1 MDFGGKMLP
10 KEVLVSGEEAMKKT
24 IEKVKHD
31 FSTIRTGRA
40 NAALLDGIKVESY
53 GSLLALNQVAGVS
66 VPDGRTLEIRPWDL
80 SQLSAIEKAI
90 LKSDLGLTPVND
102 GRLIR
107 ISIPALTEERRR
119 EIIKVVHKMSE
130 DYKIAIRN
138 ERRRIVDEIKK
149 LEKDKA
155 ITEDDRKKYE
165 TDIQK
170 LTDSYIEKVDDL
182 VKQKED
188 DLLKI

>member
-1 MDFGGKMLP
+1 MLP
-10 KEVLVSGEEAMKKT
+10 KQALTAGEEAMKKT

-31 FSTIRTGRA
+31 FSSVRTGRA

-53 GSLLALNQVAGVS
+53 GTLMALNQVAGIS

-102 GRLIR
+102 GKIVR
-107 ISIPALTEERRR
+107 ISIPALTEERRK
-119 EIIKVVHKMSE
+119 EIVKMINKMSE
-130 DYKIAIRN
+130 DYKVAIRN
-138 ERRRIVDEIKK
+138 ERRNIIDQIKQA
-149 LEKDKA
+149 EKDKA

-165 TDIQK
+165 ADSQK
-170 LTDSYIEKVDDL
+170 LTDTYIKKIEEL
-182 VKQKED
+182 VKEKEED
-188 DLLKI
+188 IMKI

>member
-1 MDFGGKMLP
+1 MLP
-10 KEVLVSGEEAMKKT
+10 KELLASGEDAMKKT
-24 IEKVKHD
+24 IEKTKHD
-31 FSTIRTGRA
+31 FSTVRTGRA

-80 SQLSAIEKAI
+80 TQLGAIEKAI

-102 GRLIR
+102 GKIVR

-119 EIIKVVHKMSE
+119 EIVKVVNKMSE
-130 DYKIAIRN
+130 DYKVAIRN
-138 ERRRIVDEIKK
+138 ERRHIVDEIKK
-149 LEKDKA
+149 LEKEKA

-165 TDIQK
+165 TDVQK
-170 LTDSYIEKVDDL
+170 LTDTYVGKIEEL

-188 DLLKI
+188 ELMKI

>member
-1 MDFGGKMLP
+1 MLP
-10 KEVLVSGEEAMKKT
+10 KELLVSGEDAMKKT
-24 IEKVKHD
+24 IEKTKHD
-31 FSTIRTGRA
+31 FSTVRTGRA

-80 SQLSAIEKAI
+80 SQLGAIEKAI

-107 ISIPALTEERRR
+107 ISIPALTEERRK
-119 EIIKVVHKMSE
+119 EIVKVVNKMSE
-130 DYKIAIRN
+130 DYKVAIRN
-138 ERRRIVDEIKK
+138 ERRHIVDEIKK
-149 LEKDKA
+149 LEKEKT

-165 TDIQK
+165 IDVQK
-170 LTDSYIEKVDDL
+170 LTDSYVGKIEEL
-182 VKQKED
+182 VKQKEEE
-188 DLLKI
+188 LMKI

>member
-1 MDFGGKMLP
+1 MLP
-10 KEVLVSGEEAMKKT
+10 KELLVSGEDAMKKT
-24 IEKVKHD
+24 IEKTKHD
-31 FSTIRTGRA
+31 FSTVRTGRA
-40 NAALLDGIKVESY
+40 NAALLDGVKVESY

-80 SQLSAIEKAI
+80 TQLGAIEKAI

-119 EIIKVVHKMSE
+119 EIVKVVNKMSE

-138 ERRRIVDEIKK
+138 ERRHIVDEIKK
-149 LEKDKA
+149 LEKEKT

-165 TDIQK
+165 VDVQK
-170 LTDSYIEKVDDL
+170 LTDSYIGKIEEL
-182 VKQKED
+182 VKQKEEE
-188 DLLKI
+188 LMKI

>member
-1 MDFGGKMLP
+1 MLP
-10 KEVLVSGEEAMKKT
+10 KELLASGEDDMKKT
-24 IEKVKHD
+24 IEKTKHD
-31 FSTIRTGRA
+31 FSTVRTGRA

-80 SQLSAIEKAI
+80 TQLGAIEKAI

-107 ISIPALTEERRR
+107 ISIPALTEERRK
-119 EIIKVVHKMSE
+119 EIVKVVNKMSE

-138 ERRRIVDEIKK
+138 ERRHIVDEIKK
-149 LEKDKA
+149 LEKEKT

-165 TDIQK
+165 VDVQK
-170 LTDSYIEKVDDL
+170 LTDSYVGKIEEL
-182 VKQKED
+182 VKQKEEE
-188 DLLKI
+188 LMKI

>member
-1 MDFGGKMLP
+1 M
-10 KEVLVSGEEAMKKT
+10 
-24 IEKVKHD
+24 
-31 FSTIRTGRA
+31 
-40 NAALLDGIKVESY
+40 
-53 GSLLALNQVAGVS
+53 
-66 VPDGRTLEIRPWDL
+66 
-80 SQLSAIEKAI
+80 SQLAAIEKAI

-102 GRLIR
+102 GKLIR
-107 ISIPALTEERRR
+107 ISIPALTEERRK

-130 DYKIAIRN
+130 DYKIAVRN
-138 ERRRIVDEIKK
+138 ERRHIVDEIKK

-170 LTDSYIEKVDDL
+170 LTDSYIAKIEDL
-182 VKQKED
+182 VKQKEE